1 MWAGPGL
8 SPLAAHPRSLRGGF
22 SACLPLLLRL
32 LCLLRLRWCRLA
44 VKLMQGGV
52 ILGVTGSFAAAG
64 SVGGLDASG
73 RFRQPTLMAAV
84 GGGSKNGNGGGKKG
98 SRSGK
103 GGSNSGCGGGLQ
115 LREQQPGRKKP
126 RLYGEG
132 GAWSGCC
139 LCGIKA
145 KVRAMLEERF
155 AQAC

>member
-1 MWAGPGL
+1 
-8 SPLAAHPRSLRGGF
+8 
-22 SACLPLLLRL
+22 LLL
-32 LCLLRLRWCRLA
+32 LCLLRLLRCRLA

-84 GGGSKNGNGGGKKG
+84 GGSKGGGNSGGGKKG
-98 SRSGK
+98 SGNGKMGPGSGSGK
-103 GGSNSGCGGGLQ
+103 GGGGSGGRQLQ
-115 LREQQPGRKKP
+115 EHQAGRKKP

-145 KVRAMLEERF
+145 KVC
-155 AQAC
+155 ACLRGLYAHHSKLAIKQEGRR